1 MGLPANPRV
10 RRLLESE
17 ISAFEVEGLPGGAG
31 HLEESAVAHGMK
43 ASGSAP
49 VSDRNQAAPN
59 CNSYRVRSILGS
71 ELFDQILDM
80 EINGVSVIAYICSG
94 DISDYAIHR
103 I

>member
-1 MGLPANPRV
+1 
-10 RRLLESE
+10 
-17 ISAFEVEGLPGGAG
+17 
-31 HLEESAVAHGMK
+31 MK
-43 ASGSAP
+43 ASGSTALTRLIDVRLLRPHLTHEKLRASSYGFLQPLP

-80 EINGVSVIAYICSG
+80 EINGVSATAYICSG